1 MSEQQITVTLEA
13 DASGCLRVIHQV
25 TRSIDTLAG
34 KKVGNAGMPELAD
47 GARKASGEVKQT
59 ERDVDSLS
67 SAVSKVKG
75 VIAGAF
81 AVGSI
86 YSFGKA
92 ALSAAA
98 NTELL
103 HKGLSF
109 VLNSD
114 EEASRLVKNI
124 QDIGE
129 ASAYDTTQ
137 LLPLARAW
145 VNIGD
150 NVDTATSKIQKVV
163 DLGSAYGLT
172 ADQVGAVNLAL
183 TQMQMAGKIGQQD
196 MMQLINAGIPAW
208 QILSEKMDIPV
219 EQLKDMS
226 SKSLLTEDAMSQ
238 LWDGITEKTEGAA
251 SSMAGTLM
259 GKFSNAEE
267 AVQNSMSAM
276 GDIISQAFNIPGLL
290 DEAGAFAESFKQHIT
305 NIRNSAKEIGLHD
318 AIVNELE
325 QINPAAANA
334 ANAVMNA
341 FKSIK
346 DTVEENQTAI
356 GILVEAIVAIGA
368 TVAVIKTVETAFL
381 AAKGAVIAFTAVCEA
396 NPVVLAI
403 SLIVAALVV
412 LYTHW
417 DEIAKIVESV
427 KDTISNACAS
437 AEASI
442 EQKFSTAIN
451 TVKGWW
457 TDFVNFLS
465 HPITATVNII
475 KSIREYNAK
484 QRPQLSGDY
493 KGGVFGG
500 HSGLIPFKNGGQVQ
514 HATPALVGEAGPEAV
529 LPLRQSVL
537 ATIGKA
543 IADSY
548 DKGKNGK
555 GNAAAEIVAK
565 IKSVADPK
573 PVTEYAKILSDAQKK
588 AESVGAEVAKY
599 STLQEQANEK
609 VKQYADGGEKAI
621 EYQTRLAQLNEQIAK
636 AGEGTDKY
644 NALTSKR
651 DTLTANFDKK
661 KAEAIKNAQDIA
673 AQKQA
678 IEQSSAGAIA
688 NIKIAA
694 EEKVYSRSAQLRQ
707 AQHQLDLAA
716 EAESQADFI
725 AKMNERDEITG
736 ESYATTLANEQALSD
751 MRQIWHDQLMTNA
764 VDWGTYM
771 DELFTRAEDS
781 LTNGVA
787 QGLAQCIVYG
797 KNFSD
802 VMSNLIGN
810 ILSTLL
816 QGVLKKALTSVET
829 LLGLSRSKSKEEIAQ
844 AKAEQIAQ
852 AAKSGVMAA
861 NATASVIAAMPF
873 MVYSAGPLVGAAM
886 NAARTAV
893 AGTMFAA
900 EGGYITGPGTGT
912 SDSIPAMLSN
922 GEYVINAAA
931 VRRLGIGYLNTL
943 NSPHY
948 ADGGQVGEGTAG
960 SVGNTITMNVSALD
974 AGSFMDFLRN
984 GGMDTIKQML
994 LDGSRNFTTDAGV
1007 W

>member
-1 MSEQQITVTLEA
+1 MDHSIQVIITA
-13 DASGCLRVIHQV
+13 N
-25 TRSIDTLAG
+25 IDKALAG
-34 KKVGNAGMPELAD
+34 CNTLKGKLDKIKGTKVDADFSGVSRGAKSAEGN
-47 GARKASGEVKQT
+47 
-59 ERDVDSLS
+59 VDALG
-67 SAVSKVKG
+67 SAISKLKG
-75 VIAGAF
+75 IVAGAF

-92 ALSAAA
+92 ALTAAA

-124 QDIGE
+124 QEIGE

-208 QILSEKMDIPV
+208 TILSEKMGIPV

-226 SKSLLTEDAMSQ
+226 SKSLLTEDAMNQ

-251 SSMAGTLM
+251 STMSDTLM

-267 AVQNSMSAM
+267 AVQNSMGAIGEIM
-276 GDIISQAFNIPGLL
+276 SQAFDIPGLL
-290 DEAGAFAESFKQHIT
+290 DEVGEFTESFKQHIT
-305 NIRNSAKEIGLHD
+305 AIRDSAKEVGLHE
-318 AIVNELE
+318 AIVDELNK
-325 QINPAAANA
+325 ISPAAANA
-334 ANAVMNA
+334 ADAVMNA
-341 FKSIK
+341 FSSIK
-346 DTVEENQTAI
+346 DTVEENKTAV

-368 TVAVIKTVETAFL
+368 TVAVIKTVETAFY
-381 AAKGAVIAFTAVCEA
+381 AVKGAVTAFTLACEA

-417 DEIAKIVESV
+417 DEITQIVESV
-427 KDTISNACAS
+427 ESTVSSVCSNC
-437 AEASI
+437 EAAI
-442 EQKFSTAIN
+442 EQKFSSAIN

-457 TDFVNFLS
+457 QDFVNFLS

-475 KSIREYNAK
+475 KSIREYNAS
-484 QRPQLSGDY
+484 QRPNGAY
-493 KGGVFGG
+493 KGGVFGMATG
-500 HSGLIPFKNGGQVQ
+500 GVVGGLVPLANGGQLN
-514 HATPALVGEAGPEAV
+514 HGTPAIVGEAGPEAV
-529 LPLRQSVL
+529 IPLRDNVL

-543 IADSY
+543 VAAAYS
-548 DKGKNGK
+548 KGKNGK

-565 IKSVADPK
+565 IKSVADTK
-573 PVTEYAKILSDAQKK
+573 PVTEYAKILADAQKK
-588 AESVGAEVAKY
+588 AESVGDEIAKY
-599 STLQEQANEK
+599 TSLQEQANEK
-609 VKQYADGGEKAI
+609 VKQYNEGGEKAV
-621 EYQTRLAQLNEQIAK
+621 EYQSRLAQLNEQIAK

-644 NALTSKR
+644 NSLTSKR
-651 DTLTANFDKK
+651 DTLTSNFEKE
-661 KAEAIKNAQDIA
+661 KADAVKNAQDIA

-678 IEQSSAGAIA
+678 IEQSSADAIA
-688 NIKIAA
+688 NIQMAA
-694 EEKVYSRSAQLRQ
+694 EEKVYSRKAQLQQ
-707 AQHQLDLAA
+707 AQHQLDLASQ
-716 EAESQADFI
+716 AESQAAFL
-725 AKMNERDEITG
+725 AKMNERDEVTG

-751 MRQIWHDQLMTNA
+751 MRQIWHDQMMTNA

-771 DELFTRAEDS
+771 DELFTKAEDS

-802 VMSNLIGN
+802 IMSNLVGN
-810 ILSTLL
+810 VLSTLL

-844 AKAEQIAQ
+844 AKAEQAAQ

-861 NATASVIAAMPF
+861 NATAAVISAMPF
-873 MVYSAGPLVGAAM
+873 MAWEASPLVIGAMQAS
-886 NAARTAV
+886 RTAV

-931 VRRLGIGYLNTL
+931 VRRLGTGYLNTL

-948 ADGGQVGEGTAG
+948 ADGGQVGTGAAG
-960 SVGNTITMNVSALD
+960 SVGNTVTMNVSALD
-974 AGSFMDFLRN
+974 AGTFMDFLRN

-994 LDGSRNFTTDAGV
+994 FDGTRNFTTDSGV